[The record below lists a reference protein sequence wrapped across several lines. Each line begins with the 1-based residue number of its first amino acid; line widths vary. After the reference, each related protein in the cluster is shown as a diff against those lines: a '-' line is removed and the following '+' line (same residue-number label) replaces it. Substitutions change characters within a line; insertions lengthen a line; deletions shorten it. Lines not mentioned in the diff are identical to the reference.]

1 MSRGAG
7 RILCAALGAL
17 AGSILSEQSLAREP
31 GDFGQYQRGVTMGD
45 PVAAAP
51 PPGLYFENTTLL
63 APRISGNGQ
72 SAGFKVD
79 AMVDIPVLIWS
90 TGWSFLGASVMAYVA
105 QPVFN
110 LSAWNNTVSGPPYPS
125 VFYPTVHN
133 TWVNPVSLS
142 WNLGSGWFAS
152 AGFAVFVPDGSRYDN
167 TANPDHW
174 TYEPHAAVSYLANG
188 WNLTAN
194 FVYDFNTASAGHV
207 GGFAGTPAATFGMGY
222 RSGDQAFLDITATKK
237 FGNWEIGPVAYLERQ
252 STSDRPGG
260 GASCAQMAAAT
271 GSQLTC
277 GHATDFAIGGLVG
290 YDFGRVALKLILTES
305 VYTKDEFGGFAMWTK
320 LSFPL
325 FATTVRLLPLTKPA

>member
-1 MSRGAG
+1 
-7 RILCAALGAL
+7 
-17 AGSILSEQSLAREP
+17 LSEQSLAREP

-45 PVAAAP
+45 PVCCCSAA
-51 PPGLYFENTTLL
+51 GLYFENTTLL

-152 AGFAVFVPDGSRYDN
+152 AGFPSSCRMVPGTTIRQS
-167 TANPDHW
+167 DHW

-194 FVYDFNTASAGHV
+194 FVYDFNTASAGMSV
-207 GGFAGTPAATFGMGY
+207 DLPGRRRRRSVWLSIR
-222 RSGDQAFLDITATKK
+222 RSGV
-237 FGNWEIGPVAYLERQ
+237 FGYHRYQKIRQLGDRPVAYLERQ

-277 GHATDFAIGGLVG
+277 GHATDS
-290 YDFGRVALKLILTES
+290 RS
-305 VYTKDEFGGFAMWTK
+305 V
-320 LSFPL
+320 
-325 FATTVRLLPLTKPA
+325 V